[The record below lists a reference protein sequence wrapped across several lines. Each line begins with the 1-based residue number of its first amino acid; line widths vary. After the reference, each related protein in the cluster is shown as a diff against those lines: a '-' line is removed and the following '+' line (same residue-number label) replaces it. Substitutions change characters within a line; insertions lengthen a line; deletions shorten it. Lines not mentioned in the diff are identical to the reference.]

1 MLQWMFPSNRS
12 QYSGVLHVLQC
23 VAVCYSV
30 LQWMSPGKQSQM
42 SGVVHVLQ
50 YVAVCCRLLQG
61 VAVDVFR
68 QHVSNVS
75 SEVIVHYHLSCRVL
89 HGVAGCCRMLQ
100 GVVIVHNQLC
110 RELRCVAVCC
120 GVLQGVSGA
129 CKVLQCVVLVYSQ
142 SRVAVPCSVAVYIQ
156 EPPYNP
162 LHLVCAIHCNTLQH
176 TATHYNTLQH
186 TATHCNTL
194 LRTIHPRTAS

>member
-1 MLQWMFPSNRS
+1 
-12 QYSGVLHVLQC
+12 
-23 VAVCYSV
+23 
-30 LQWMSPGKQSQM
+30 MSPGKQSQM

-89 HGVAGCCRMLQ
+89 HGVAVCCCMLQ
-100 GVVIVHNQLC
+100 DVAGCSHCTQSTVS
-110 RELRCVAVCC
+110 RVAVCC
-120 GVLQGVSGA
+120 SVLRCVTGCCRGMQGVAVCSPCIQSVASCGA
-129 CKVLQCVVLVYSQ
+129 LQC
-142 SRVAVPCSVAVYIQ
+142 CSVY
-156 EPPYNP
+156 PRT
-162 LHLVCAIHCNTLQH
+162 TLQS
-176 TATHYNTLQH
+176 TTFGVCNTLQH

-194 LRTIHPRTAS
+194 QHTATHCNTLQHTASGV